1 VPINVKTLRFDPDG
15 DAGEW
20 RRLRRRWDLLHTA
33 RIILDVAGFALLLV
47 AVV

>member
-1 VPINVKTLRFDPDG
+1 
-15 DAGEW
+15 
-20 RRLRRRWDLLHTA
+20 LRRRWDLLHTA